1 MIFIARI
8 TSLLLGLTWAS
19 FTANAANDACF
30 SDWSAASI
38 LVKAESLV
46 PIEQLTKM
54 APSKLGGEIIRST
67 LCESKSGFVYKL
79 VVRTAAGQMKAV
91 EVDAKH
97 PFDR

>member
-1 MIFIARI
+1 MIFISRFI
-8 TSLLLGLTWAS
+8 LPLLGLTWAS
-19 FTANAANDACF
+19 FPATAANDACF

-38 LVKAESLV
+38 LVKTESLV

-54 APSKLGGEIIRST
+54 APSRLGGEIIRST

-79 VVRTAAGQMKAV
+79 VVRTNGGQMKAM
-91 EVDAKH
+91 EVDAKN

>member
-1 MIFIARI
+1 MIFVRY
-8 TSLLLGLTWAS
+8 TLLLLGLTWAS
-19 FTANAANDACF
+19 FPATAASDACF

-54 APSKLGGEIIRST
+54 APARLGGEIIRST
-67 LCESKSGFVYKL
+67 LCESKTGFVYKL
-79 VVRTAAGQMKAV
+79 VVRTSGGQMKAI

-97 PFDR
+97 PFEK

>member
-1 MIFIARI
+1 MIFSVRF
-8 TSLLLGLTWAS
+8 SLFLLGLTWAS
-19 FTANAANDACF
+19 FAALAANDACF

-67 LCESKSGFVYKL
+67 LCESKTGFIYKL
-79 VVRTAAGQMKAV
+79 VVRTANGQMKAM

-97 PFDR
+97 PFGK